1 MNVCVGEGGL
11 LQKISPC
18 KLIKKGSTKT
28 FNGDFR
34 LCSPREKFE
43 KSILACKNKVLKYIC
58 ETTGFQSKA
67 YQAVS
72 RMSLALYL
80 VFPVHSFEYLWL
92 HVPFSLTVSLRT

>member
-1 MNVCVGEGGL
+1 M
-11 LQKISPC
+11 
-18 KLIKKGSTKT
+18 LIKKGSTKT

-43 KSILACKNKVLKYIC
+43 KFEKSIACKNKVLKYIC

-72 RMSLALYL
+72 QMSLALYL